1 MYEKEQA
8 VNTPS
13 TRRAKK
19 TSGGHK
25 DADNPLDNA
34 SDEKPPPPADEDDG
48 SDDNEDDEMA
58 RNYEGRDDEDE
69 DPFGGF
75 GGPGG
80 PPQGLSSTLR
90 ALSGMM
96 SGVSTRLRD
105 ILNNL
110 KQKDDPSLQFI
121 ALQELSEILLVSTED
136 NLSGHFSPDAFV
148 KELVVLMQPSEFGEE
163 NPDMMLLACR
173 CLANL
178 MEALPASTANVVYGG
193 AVPILCAKLLEI
205 HFIDLAEQALSVSGP
220 HAFHNVGLLTISRP
234 SRRSRLSI
242 QPLLFV
248 RVDYL
253 LA

>member
-1 MYEKEQA
+1 MLSLLSTDPLSLLTSYETDTS

-13 TRRAKK
+13 SSRRPKK
-19 TSGGHK
+19 SSSANKGEAT
-25 DADNPLDNA
+25 ADNGL
-34 SDEKPPPPADEDDG
+34 DEKPPPPADHDEG

-58 RNYEGRDDEDE
+58 RNYESREDDED

-75 GGPGG
+75 GGP
-80 PPQGLSSTLR
+80 PPGLSSTLR

-110 KQKDDPSLQFI
+110 KQKDDPSVQLI

-148 KELVVLMQPSEFGEE
+148 KELVVLMQPTDFGEE
-163 NPDMMLLACR
+163 NPEMMLLACR

-193 AVPILCAKLLEI
+193 AVPVLCAKLLEI
-205 HFIDLAEQALSVSGP
+205 HFIDLAEQALSVS
-220 HAFHNVGLLTISRP
+220 L
-234 SRRSRLSI
+234 
-242 QPLLFV
+242 
-248 RVDYL
+248 VD
-253 LA
+253 